1 VRISPQNAATLYAL
15 VEEKGIKNT
24 QVVLTGTTPGGESK
38 VASQP
43 AHPRYWDTAPW
54 FAYYKQLV
62 PNFEALLPTS
72 NCPSC
77 VPTTVPPDS
86 ALDGLAMA
94 NIVERLGGAIVS
106 PHSQSGIHILHMI
119 RILKERGEL
128 NLVKGIIIP
137 ESAIGLPNLMNAG
150 ITPKDFDSIPL
161 LIMNGD
167 YRTAAARNL
176 NREMIAAINASTTRS
191 VGPATYVDL
200 DDPSFGGKFLGQTH
214 MNMLGTT
221 NIALFDY
228 FQAWADKN
236 IPNPIVATSC
246 PSGNG
251 QGNNGL

>member
-1 VRISPQNAATLYAL
+1 
-15 VEEKGIKNT
+15 
-24 QVVLTGTTPGGESK
+24 
-38 VASQP
+38 
-43 AHPRYWDTAPW
+43 
-54 FAYYKQLV
+54 V
-62 PNFEALLPTS
+62 PNFEALLPTGT
-72 NCPSC
+72 CPAC
-77 VPTTVPPDS
+77 VPTIVPPDS
-86 ALDGLAMA
+86 YWDGLAMA

-119 RILKERGEL
+119 RVLKERGEL

-150 ITPKDFDSIPL
+150 ITPKDFDTIPL
-161 LIMNGD
+161 IIMNGD

-176 NREMIAAINASTTRS
+176 NRDMIAAINASPTRS
-191 VGPATYVDL
+191 VGPAVYVDL

-251 QGNNGL
+251 QGNNGM